1 MVNEADV
8 GHDEKVT
15 SIHQAARGDTE
26 PSLSPGSVDPEND
39 AAASVSDKPAS
50 DKPAS
55 DNIALGLVMD
65 IPVNVSLEL
74 GHTRLTI
81 RELLELEPGALIPL
95 DGSAAEEIQVLVNG
109 KLVAFAEAVTVGDRC
124 GVRLTRI
131 VSGSTAASLL
141 QSTA

>member
-1 MVNEADV
+1 MVNEADA

-39 AAASVSDKPAS
+39 AAASVSDKPAN
-50 DKPAS
+50 

-95 DGSAAEEIQVLVNG
+95 DGSVAEEIQVLVNG
-109 KLVAFAEAVTVGDRC
+109 KLVAFAEAVTVDDRC

-141 QSTA
+141 RSTG